1 MVFWQTILDTLRHVT
16 WVDVVDVSLIAYI
29 TYRLA
34 LALRGT
40 RVISLIRGILVVAA
54 LLWLST
60 GLPTFN
66 WILRRV
72 LPTGVIALVI
82 IFQPELRMALERL
95 GRGRF
100 LHLGFG
106 ILEMHGELVERVVS
120 EVMDA
125 CEEFSA
131 RRIGALIVFEREASL
146 IDITRTGKTI
156 NGTVSS
162 ELIATVF
169 SHHSPLHDGAIVI
182 RDDQL
187 IAAGCVLPHSENP
200 GLSVTTG
207 MRHRAA
213 LGLSERTDAVC
224 IVVSEETGGMTLA
237 FEGTLTPSLERIQ
250 LTERL
255 LELFESDKRSTKLF
269 FWRK

>member
-1 MVFWQTILDTLRHVT
+1 MDNWQAILDTLRHVT
-16 WVDVVDVSLIAYI
+16 LVDVLDVALIAYI
-29 TYRLA
+29 FYRIA
-34 LALRGT
+34 VALRGT
-40 RVISLIRGILVVAA
+40 RAISLVRGIAVVAV
-54 LLWLST
+54 LFWLST

-66 WILRRV
+66 WILRHV

-82 IFQPELRMALERL
+82 IFQPELRLALERL
-95 GRGRF
+95 GRGRLF
-100 LHLGFG
+100 RFG
-106 ILEMHGELVERVVS
+106 LLEVESEMIERVVS

-125 CEEFSA
+125 CEDFSA
-131 RRIGALIVFEREASL
+131 RRIGALIAFEREASL

-156 NGTVSS
+156 GGLVSS
-162 ELIATVF
+162 ELIATIF
-169 SHHSPLHDGAIVI
+169 AHQSPLHDGAVVI
-182 RDDQL
+182 RDDRL
-187 IAAGCVLPHSENP
+187 VAAGCALPHSENP
-200 GLSVTTG
+200 GIAVTTG

-224 IVVSEETGGMTLA
+224 VVVSEETGGMTLA

-255 LELFESDKRSTKLF
+255 LELFESEVQASRLF